1 MACYPYRHTARAVLA
16 TISYA
21 ALCSF
26 AQAQVVPPASADAAS
41 ELPPVVVEGATLDKP
56 KVRVKRTPAAAT
68 TVPGP
73 PIQGARKTTAE
84 TSGPAPASAIA
95 TGPQGESA
103 ASAGSSVSELSG
115 VPSKEVSAAVTVVT
129 GDQIRAQQIR
139 QAADALRS
147 LPGVDV
153 SQSGSGAGLTQVRI
167 RGAEGNHTLVLI
179 DGVDASDPTGNEF
192 DFSNLLADDIDR
204 IEVIRGGQSGIYGSK
219 AIGGVINIITRGG
232 KGPLTVSARSEMGGY
247 GTKDVALRASGG
259 TDRAWLSV
267 AGTYKEQTN
276 FDWDRFGSE
285 DDPWYNKAI
294 NVRGGFSPFE
304 GLNVDFVVRDS
315 QKYVASDGDS
325 YFPLPQTGHNGALDS
340 DAYSDVNFFLGG
352 VNVRWDIGDAW
363 THIVK
368 ANHTRTDSDNYSFG
382 SIANNLGEA
391 TTYSYLLT
399 HRFTARDFL
408 DSTHSL
414 SAMVESKQ
422 EDFTPTVFY
431 ADGLKRER
439 SYVATVA
446 EYRGGFYDRVFVN
459 GAIRHDDND
468 KFDDFTTWHSG
479 ISFALPEYSIRP
491 HAQVGTSVA
500 LPGMFEQFGT
510 VLGSFIGNPN
520 LVPEESFGW
529 DTGVEFTLLR
539 GKATLDVTYF
549 EQDLTNKIAS
559 GPGFPANP
567 TLINLAGVSH
577 RQGVEIGGR
586 LLVFDGLTLG
596 ASYTFLDATD
606 PNGQEEVRRPP
617 HTARFDANYRFDRNR
632 GNVNLAVIYNGD
644 QKDLDFAFFNPTPHV
659 TLDAYCLVNLAASY
673 KLTDNVEI
681 FGRVDNLLN
690 ERYEEILGYNTLGAA
705 GFAGVKITYEDP
717 STAAWAKYR

>member
-1 MACYPYRHTARAVLA
+1 MISSRRSRAVTGALTFLSVNSLA
-16 TISYA
+16 GT
-21 ALCSF
+21 
-26 AQAQVVPPASADAAS
+26 ASAQEVAAS
-41 ELPPVVVEGATLDKP
+41 NELPPVVIEGATLDKP
-56 KVRVKRTPAAAT
+56 KVVVRRAPAAIAS
-68 TVPGP
+68 VPGP
-73 PIQGARKTTAE
+73 PVQGASKSTAE
-84 TSGPAPASAIA
+84 A
-95 TGPQGESA
+95 QGSSPD
-103 ASAGSSVSELSG
+103 SAGSAAQPGESPSANAFGNSEVSG

-219 AIGGVINIITRGG
+219 AIGGVINIITRSGR
-232 KGPLTVSARSEMGGY
+232 GPLAVSARSEIGGY
-247 GTKDVALRASGG
+247 GTKDVAVRASGG

-267 AGTYKEQTN
+267 AGTYKEQTAFN
-276 FDWDRFGSE
+276 WDRFGTE
-285 DDPWYNKAI
+285 DDPWHNKAI
-294 NVRGGFSPFE
+294 NVKGGFSPFD
-304 GLNVDFVVRDS
+304 GLSVDFVIRDS
-315 QKYVASDGDS
+315 QKYVASDGDA

-340 DAYSDVNFFLGG
+340 AAYTDVNVFLGG
-352 VNVRWDIGDAW
+352 VNVRWDLDGGAW
-363 THIVK
+363 THVVK
-368 ANHTRTDSDNYSFG
+368 ANHTRTDSDNFSYG

-399 HRFTARDFL
+399 HRFTALDFL
-408 DSTHSL
+408 NSTHSI
-414 SAMVESKQ
+414 SAMVDSKQ
-422 EDFTPTVFY
+422 EEFTPTAFY
-431 ADGLKRER
+431 TDGLRRER
-439 SYVATVA
+439 NYVATVG
-446 EYRGGFYDRVFVN
+446 EYRGGFYDRVFIN

-479 ISFALPEYSIRP
+479 ISIALPEFSIRP

-539 GKATLDVTYF
+539 GRATLDVTYF

-559 GPGFPANP
+559 GPGYPANP

-586 LLVFDGLTLG
+586 LLVLDGLTLG

-606 PNGQEEVRRPP
+606 PSGQEEVRRPRN
-617 HTARFDANYRFDRNR
+617 TARFDANYLFDQNR
-632 GNVNLAVIYNGD
+632 GNVNLAVVYNGD

-659 TLDAYCLVNLAASY
+659 TLDGYCLVNLAASY
-673 KLTDNVEI
+673 KLTDTLEI

-705 GFAGVKITYEDP
+705 AFAGVKITFEDP